1 LANYLAPSAIP
12 ARRHAGEEQT
22 MKDILVVEDEAAI
35 RQLLVFILRQAG
47 YGAREAGNA
56 AEAGDEV
63 NRRLPDLALLDWQ
76 LPDMDGLRLLKSWRT
91 EETTLGLPVI
101 MVSARITEADRVAGL
116 RAGADDYVIKPFARD
131 ELLARVDAVLRRAG
145 ARPGQVP
152 EVREARGLTL
162 DVRSLRVTAGKKA
175 VLLGPIEFRL
185 LNLFMSQPERALSR
199 TQIVDRVW
207 RANAYVDERTVDAH
221 VRRLRAALEPSG
233 HDGLIQTVRGVGY
246 RFSAAEVGGPV
257 PAPSTAPDRDA
268 GQRMDR
274 SPV

>member
-1 LANYLAPSAIP
+1 
-12 ARRHAGEEQT
+12 
-22 MKDILVVEDEAAI
+22 
-35 RQLLVFILRQAG
+35 
-47 YGAREAGNA
+47 
-56 AEAGDEV
+56 
-63 NRRLPDLALLDWQ
+63 
-76 LPDMDGLRLLKSWRT
+76 
-91 EETTLGLPVI
+91 
-101 MVSARITEADRVAGL
+101 
-116 RAGADDYVIKPFARD
+116 
-131 ELLARVDAVLRRAG
+131 
-145 ARPGQVP
+145 VP